1 MKKRQEMGGK
11 ASLLTKKQKEN
22 ISQNSFTLYLKIDFH
37 PRSVY
42 HGKKET
48 CEINVIQ
55 KLGPEYNIKAKN

>member
-22 ISQNSFTLYLKIDFH
+22 ISQNSFDFH
-37 PRSVY
+37 PRSMY